1 MTSPVTSD
9 VGAPGGSM
17 DRIARGGTA
26 NLLGAAVTA
35 FATFALTVA
44 VTRGLSRQ
52 EAGVFFSATSLFLVA
67 TTIGQLGTQT
77 GIVYFLSRC
86 RVLRRA
92 ETIDSYLRTAL
103 TPVLW
108 LAVAMA
114 VAIFVLAR
122 PLAELTSPKHAGEA
136 TTYLRVLAAFI
147 PVAGFEAAMLAA
159 TRGLGSMRFSAIIEQ
174 VSRPLGQLLLV
185 IAATFTAS
193 TALVGTAWA
202 IGYVPAAAAAW
213 LAWRALRS
221 KYPRPGPE
229 RQDKVG
235 RAFWRFTLPRALT
248 SVIQMLMQRFDIV
261 LVGALSGA
269 VPAAIYA
276 AATRWVVVGQLG
288 TNALS
293 LAAQPQL
300 AERLATHD
308 HRGANELYQIS
319 TAWLILVTWPL
330 YFVLILFA
338 KPLLG
343 IFGSGYSSGQQVIL
357 LISLSMLLGTGL
369 GMVDTV
375 LSMAGHT
382 SWNLGNAVLALG
394 VQLGLD
400 IWLIPVHGIIGAAI
414 GWASAIAVRNIAA
427 VTQVGIALRYHP
439 LAGATMA
446 AAGLTALCYLGLAGA
461 SRMLVGAT
469 PLGLLVGVLAGTAVF
484 VCGLW
489 RLRGVLRLEALSAMR
504 RRTR

>member
-1 MTSPVTSD
+1 MTSPVASD
-9 VGAPGGSM
+9 VGTADRSM
-17 DRIARGGTA
+17 NRIARGGTA

-35 FATFALTVA
+35 FTTFALTVA
-44 VTRGLSRQ
+44 VTRGLSRP

-86 RVLRRA
+86 RVLGRA
-92 ETIDSYLRTAL
+92 ETMDRYVRTAL
-103 TPVLW
+103 TPVLL

-114 VAIFVLAR
+114 IAIFLLAR
-122 PLAELTSPKHAGEA
+122 PLAELTAPKHVDEA
-136 TTYLRVLAAFI
+136 TTYLRVLAVFI

-159 TRGLGSMRFSAIIEQ
+159 TRGLGSMRFSALIEQ

-185 IAATFTAS
+185 TAATFTAS

-213 LAWRALRS
+213 LAWHALRS
-221 KYPRPGPE
+221 KYPRPGPG
-229 RQDKVG
+229 RQEPVG
-235 RAFWRFTLPRALT
+235 RPFWRFTLPRALT

-293 LAAQPQL
+293 LASQPQF
-300 AERLATHD
+300 AEKLATHD
-308 HRGANELYQIS
+308 HRATNELYQIS

-330 YFVLILFA
+330 YFTLILFA
-338 KPLLG
+338 KPLLS
-343 IFGSGYSSGQQVIL
+343 IFGSGYSSGEHVIL
-357 LISLSMLLGTGL
+357 LISLSMLLATGL

-382 SWNLGNAVLALG
+382 SWNLANAVVALG

-400 IWLIPVHGIIGAAI
+400 IWLIPSHGIIGAAI
-414 GWASAIAVRNIAA
+414 GWTSAIAVRNIAA
-427 VTQVGIALRYHP
+427 VTQVGIALRFHP
-439 LAGATMA
+439 VARGTVT

-461 SRMLVGAT
+461 SRVVVGAT
-469 PLGLLVGVLAGTAVF
+469 PLGLLAGLLVGTVVF
-484 VCGLW
+484 AAGLW
-489 RLRGVLRLEALSAMR
+489 NLRGVLRLEALSTMR
-504 RRTR
+504 RRTP